1 LKFKH
6 LTAQAFSLAGR
17 NQPKS
22 LSGIETRD
30 CQSPFAFAVLAWVGI
45 NLNPYQGLK
54 QEFFGSFA
62 VAISASRNQP
72 KSLSGI
78 ETQFRRVAA
87 RSFAD
92 SSRNQPKSLSGIET
106 LVMQPFDIITTPES
120 T

>member
-1 LKFKH
+1 M
-6 LTAQAFSLAGR
+6 AYGR
-17 NQPKS
+17 
-22 LSGIETRD
+22 
-30 CQSPFAFAVLAWVGI
+30 
-45 NLNPYQGLK
+45 
-54 QEFFGSFA
+54 
-62 VAISASRNQP
+62 RNQP

-106 LVMQPFDIITTPES
+106 LVTQPFDIITTPES